1 MLYRITD
8 GTLAA
13 GGRDILRH
21 FDFEIRGNE
30 KAALIGPNG
39 CGKTTLLRYINGEIE
54 LERDDRRKAPPLVTD
69 GQIRI
74 GMLRQQLPQHSDY
87 SVREE
92 IRRIC
97 PVKDTESR
105 DYAAFAARY
114 ARYFMNMGFAE
125 DELDRPLDEFSGGQR
140 MRIELIR
147 LIMENPDLMLLDE
160 PTNNLD
166 LDGIEYLEHFLRHW
180 QGAAV
185 IVSHDRYFLDRTV
198 QIVYEI
204 TGGRLVRYTGGY
216 TQFCRQKAENIRIQS
231 RRYAQ
236 AEAERERLE
245 KTAARF
251 RGRSSKDSF
260 ARAKLKQAA
269 RIPKVERPETD
280 DLPVKMGAI
289 VPAGPGPKVVLE
301 CEKMT
306 IGRDRALL
314 QLSFRLRRGRK
325 IGVIGANG
333 TGKTTLLQTIMGEL
347 APLSGKLRIGEH
359 VQIGYFDQNSGALHS
374 PLTVIEHFR
383 QKYPGMR
390 EEEIRH
396 YLARY
401 RFRGADVYKQ
411 IEALSGGERA
421 RLVLAEILQAGPNLL
436 ILDEPTNHLD
446 IRTREVLEAAFAAY
460 QGTIL
465 AVSHD
470 RYFIDKIADSL
481 LVFENG
487 AAYYYPFGYSHYMQ
501 RREASARFGKDL
513 SLLVEAENQALIDG
527 LRSVPEKS
535 SLLGGRV
542 SEEQLYEEWRL
553 EPAAAQMHAA
563 GEAYA
568 KAEEEQEMR
577 RRQQREE
584 ALRRFAG
591 GEDAG
596 EEEAAEKTEAEPA
609 AEVSAAAEKPEA
621 EPAAEVSA
629 AAAKP
634 EAEPAED
641 SAAAAKPE
649 TEPAAEV
656 SAAAE
661 KPEAENP
668 AAAAFA
674 RYHEACRA
682 WYAVWCDLHP

>member
-1 MLYRITD
+1 MYR
-8 GTLAA
+8 G
-13 GGRDILRH
+13 
-21 FDFEIRGNE
+21 
-30 KAALIGPNG
+30 
-39 CGKTTLLRYINGEIE
+39 
-54 LERDDRRKAPPLVTD
+54 
-69 GQIRI
+69 
-74 GMLRQQLPQHSDY
+74 
-87 SVREE
+87 
-92 IRRIC
+92 
-97 PVKDTESR
+97 
-105 DYAAFAARY
+105 
-114 ARYFMNMGFAE
+114 
-125 DELDRPLDEFSGGQR
+125 
-140 MRIELIR
+140 
-147 LIMENPDLMLLDE
+147 
-160 PTNNLD
+160 
-166 LDGIEYLEHFLRHW
+166 
-180 QGAAV
+180 
-185 IVSHDRYFLDRTV
+185 
-198 QIVYEI
+198 
-204 TGGRLVRYTGGY
+204 
-216 TQFCRQKAENIRIQS
+216 
-231 RRYAQ
+231 
-236 AEAERERLE
+236 
-245 KTAARF
+245 
-251 RGRSSKDSF
+251 
-260 ARAKLKQAA
+260 
-269 RIPKVERPETD
+269 
-280 DLPVKMGAI
+280 
-289 VPAGPGPKVVLE
+289 
-301 CEKMT
+301 
-306 IGRDRALL
+306 
-314 QLSFRLRRGRK
+314 FRLRRGRK

-674 RYHEACRA
+674 RYHEACLA